1 MLFFLLMWILDL
13 SFTIENISSSHTSSI
28 KVWSKTVFNENKKIV
43 GGQVFYVSTT
53 NQSSI
58 MIIQQKSE
66 IHFSSI
72 QDLKYSLNYGQTLDL
87 IDIKN
92 KFFWTFHGQIKWLY
106 RGSQSLQTQIFHL
119 KFRTSS
125 IHLIMVKHL
134 I

>member
-1 MLFFLLMWILDL
+1 M
-13 SFTIENISSSHTSSI
+13 
-28 KVWSKTVFNENKKIV
+28 WSKTVFNENKKIV
-43 GGQVFYVSTT
+43 GEQVFYVSTT

-92 KFFWTFHGQIKWLY
+92 KFFWTFHGQIKWLC
-106 RGSQSLQTQIFHL
+106 RGPQSL
-119 KFRTSS
+119 
-125 IHLIMVKHL
+125 
-134 I
+134 